1 MKLGMVSDAHGS
13 IGGFEAAWQALVTA
27 NADRCIYLGDAVGY
41 IPDISVARRII
52 ELDLP
57 WVTGNHEMM
66 LLEGNYPSDREATYR
81 LAEVRQKFVAT
92 ELTLIRN
99 LPRRLDVEIDG
110 SRCLFV
116 HGSPRDPTFGY
127 VYPDSDLAT
136 VGGAD
141 FDAVFMGHT
150 HRPFVREHEG
160 TIFVNV
166 GSCGLPR
173 DGSGQGTACIFDTAT
188 RQVQLLSFSLAA
200 ASRAVIDAFAIGQ
213 AVRDIL
219 DRTIEQG

>member
-1 MKLGMVSDAHGS
+1 VKLGIVSDAHGS
-13 IGGFEAAWQALVTA
+13 IGGFEAARQALATA

-57 WVTGNHEMM
+57 WVAGNHEMM
-66 LLEGNYPSDREATYR
+66 LLEGNYPNDREEIYR
-81 LAEVRQKFVAT
+81 LSEVRQQCVPT

-99 LPRRLDVEIDG
+99 LPRLLDVEIDG
-110 SRCLFV
+110 AHCLFV

-127 VYPDSDLAT
+127 VYPDCNLAA
-136 VGGAD
+136 VGGTE

-150 HRPFVREHEG
+150 HRPFVREHAG

-188 RQVQLLSFSLAA
+188 RQVRLLSFSLAA
-200 ASRAVIDAFAIGQ
+200 ASRAAIDAFVLAR